1 MVAFIPLLVPVCVRL
16 FPLLLGAGAGALAV
30 SAIKSDDGKKRKI
43 KELKERIERLEQKET
58 K

>member
-1 MVAFIPLLVPVCVRL
+1 MIAFIPVLVPVFVRL

-30 SAIKSDDGKKRKI
+30 SAVKSDDSKERKI
-43 KELKERIERLEQKET
+43 KELKERIERLEQKDT

>member
-1 MVAFIPLLVPVCVRL
+1 MIAFIPVLVPVCVRL

-30 SAIKSDDGKKRKI
+30 SAIKTDDSKERKI
-43 KELKERIERLEQKET
+43 KELKQEIERLEQKET